1 MHTDLGREPSVARLL
16 HALPPEAAPPF
27 GWEEFRRRSQPHP
40 TRAAHLVRAP
50 ALAAALVLAVA
61 LCALAIRVAGL
72 PRHPHSGVAEPV
84 QYGVATLPSRA
95 SPVADETS
103 AERYLDSLP
112 REPSLV
118 HVGTRAAVETLEDN
132 LAQVDDLVSAA
143 RAGRAPPA
151 RLQALLDDRTLLV
164 SSLVQ
169 VRYAESLAAA
179 SR

>member
-1 MHTDLGREPSVARLL
+1 MHTDLDRDPTVARLL
-16 HALPPEAAPPF
+16 DALPHEAAPPF
-27 GWEEFRRRSQPHP
+27 GWEEFRRRAQPRP
-40 TRAAHLVRAP
+40 TLAAHLTGAP
-50 ALAAALVLAVA
+50 ALAAAVVIAVA
-61 LCALAIRVAGL
+61 VCALAIRSAGL
-72 PRHPHSGVAEPV
+72 TRHPYTAPEAV
-84 QYGVATLPSRA
+84 QYGVATVPSREL
-95 SPVADETS
+95 PVADETY

-132 LAQVDDLVSAA
+132 IAQVDDLVSTA
-143 RAGRAPPA
+143 RAGSAPPA

>member
-16 HALPPEAAPPF
+16 HTLPQEAAPPF
-27 GWEEFRRRSQPHP
+27 GWEEFRRRSQPPP
-40 TRAAHLVRAP
+40 TRAAHRVGAP

-61 LCALAIRVAGL
+61 LCALAIRVAGP
-72 PRHPHSGVAEPV
+72 PRHPHSAAPEAV
-84 QYGVATLPSRA
+84 QYGVAALPSREP
-95 SPVADETS
+95 PVADETS

-112 REPSLV
+112 REPALV
-118 HVGTRAAVETLEDN
+118 RVGTRAAVETLEDHI
-132 LAQVDDLVSAA
+132 AQVDDLVSAA

-151 RLQALLDDRTLLV
+151 RLQALLDDRTQLV

>member
-1 MHTDLGREPSVARLL
+1 MHTDLGREPSVAPLL
-16 HALPPEAAPPF
+16 HALPQEAAPPF
-27 GWEEFRRRSQPHP
+27 GWEEFRRRSLPRP
-40 TRAAHLVRAP
+40 TRATHLTWAP
-50 ALAAALVLAVA
+50 ALAAGLVLAVA

-72 PRHPHSGVAEPV
+72 PRHPRTTVPEAL
-84 QYGVATLPSRA
+84 QYGLARLPSREP
-95 SPVADETS
+95 PVADETS
-103 AERYLDSLP
+103 AERYLESLP

-132 LAQVDDLVSAA
+132 IAQVDDLVSAA

-151 RLQALLDDRTLLV
+151 RLQALLDDRTQLV